1 MKAMRIMKSL
11 ARQAGLFVRANWLF
25 LSIATGAYLLVLFAL
40 AFSSKSHYT
49 TLMAFTGLLLMGGSL
64 RLYLCR
70 KRLLRPQNLFLALA
84 LLIGTWQVFI
94 TPPFRVPD
102 EAHHFYRA
110 YGIANGKWINQ
121 KKPDNRVGD
130 MMPVSFNLAVNNI
143 LQNLHT
149 TGMVDPQVVRNEF
162 ERKTEPDVKIF
173 NVFRTIS
180 LYSPVPFI
188 PQAVGIAIAERLKL
202 SPIEYMYMGR
212 IFNYFC
218 WVVLVCLAISI
229 IPVFK
234 WVLVLIALMPLS
246 THLAA
251 SLSADAFTLSICWLA
266 TAYILRHALTGTRP
280 HNWRLITMLTGF
292 MILIILS
299 KQAYFFIP
307 FVLYFLIPYRKI
319 HPRKGYYALIT
330 AGYLLI
336 GIITIVSWTQ
346 FISHIYT
353 KPGPQVDPHGQIAYI
368 LSQPF
373 DFLDLIWRDLVHKN
387 YNYIYVMVGVL
398 GQLELSL
405 PPHVMNMYFD
415 ITLLAAIVG
424 GAQHIRI
431 NMPKRIVLGA
441 FLLLS
446 FFGLFAIIYA
456 MGNDYRSQTIWGMQG
471 RYFYPLLLPWLL
483 LLYNRRIRLKLNIRR
498 AYKYG
503 AAFVFFTAI
512 FWITYDILSGLYI

>member
-1 MKAMRIMKSL
+1 MAILFISL
-11 ARQAGLFVRANWLF
+11 
-25 LSIATGAYLLVLFAL
+25 
-40 AFSSKSHYT
+40 SSKSHYT
-49 TLMAFTGLLLMGGSL
+49 VLAIFTGFFLLAGAFALFME
-64 RLYLCR
+64 R
-70 KRLLRPQNLFLALA
+70 KKLFRPSNLFLVLA
-84 LLIGTWQVFI
+84 LGIGTWQIFI

-110 YGIANGKWINQ
+110 YGISEGKWINK
-121 KKPDNRVGD
+121 KKPEGRVGD
-130 MMPVSFNLAVNNI
+130 MMPVSFNFTVNNI

-149 TGMVDPQVVRNEF
+149 TGLVDPQVVRNEF

-188 PQAVGIAIAERLKL
+188 PQAVGIGIAKILKL

-218 WVVLVCLAISI
+218 WIILIYLAISI

-234 WVLVLIALMPLS
+234 WVLLLIVLMPLS

-266 TAYILRHALTGTRP
+266 TAFILRHALTDSHPRP
-280 HNWRLITMLTGF
+280 CFLISALSVFML
-292 MILIILS
+292 LIILS

-319 HPRKGYYALIT
+319 HPRKAYYALIT
-330 AGYLLI
+330 VSYLLI
-336 GIITIVSWTQ
+336 GIITILVWTR
-346 FISHIYT
+346 FISQIYT
-353 KPGPQVDPHGQIAYI
+353 PPGPKVDPHGQIAYI
-368 LSQPF
+368 ISQPF
-373 DFLDLIWRDLVHKN
+373 EFLDLIRRDLIHKN

-398 GQLELSL
+398 GQLEISL

-415 ITLLAAIVG
+415 LTLLAAIVA
-424 GAQHIRI
+424 GAGHIRI
-431 NMPKRIVLGA
+431 NMPKRLVLGV

-456 MGNDYRSQTIWGMQG
+456 MGNNYRNQTLWGMQG

-483 LLYNRRIRLKLNIRR
+483 LFYNRRIKLKLNIRR
-498 AYKYG
+498 EYLYA
-503 AAFVFFTAI
+503 AAFVFFTSV
-512 FWITYDILSGLYI
+512 FLITYEILAELYS